1 MTNWRMD
8 GGNSHDE
15 RSHEI
20 EARRER
26 VSNLSAAMLRI
37 IESLELGVAGRV
49 SGEILQKSG

>member
-1 MTNWRMD
+1 MD